1 MIPLSFFE
9 MKTLLSNPQSNHL
22 EVQTMERVFFAVLF
36 TLFIVAAANA
46 LYQQPQ
52 ATFTNNMQNGTLVYG
67 DSAMLSWDIVVR
79 NNNVALSN
87 IDIWISNKDS
97 GARVGLKSSPFIE
110 PVSYNLYL
118 GTSPTPQLY
127 GTTSSNSFFI
137 DRLSPDTVYY
147 WQIVAI
153 DSTGN
158 KYHGPIWYF
167 ETR

>member
-1 MIPLSFFE
+1 
-9 MKTLLSNPQSNHL
+9 
-22 EVQTMERVFFAVLF
+22 MERVFFAVLF

-46 LYQQPQ
+46 LYQQPE
-52 ATFTNNMQNGTLVYG
+52 ATFTSNIENGTLVYG
-67 DSAMLSWDIVVR
+67 GSAMLGWDVVVR
-79 NNNVALSN
+79 SNNIALSN

-97 GARVGLKSSPFIE
+97 GARVDLRSSPFINL
-110 PVSYNLYL
+110 VSYNLYL

-153 DSTGN
+153 DKTGN
-158 KYHGPIWYF
+158 RYHGPIWYF

>member
-1 MIPLSFFE
+1 
-9 MKTLLSNPQSNHL
+9 
-22 EVQTMERVFFAVLF
+22 MERVFFAVLF

-46 LYQQPQ
+46 LYQQPE
-52 ATFTNNMQNGTLVYG
+52 ATFTSNIENGTLVYG
-67 DSAMLSWDIVVR
+67 GSAMLGWDVVVR
-79 NNNVALSN
+79 SNNIALSN

-97 GARVGLKSSPFIE
+97 GARVDLRSSPFINL
-110 PVSYNLYL
+110 VSYNLYF

-153 DSTGN
+153 DKTGN
-158 KYHGPIWYF
+158 RYHGPIWYF